1 MSTNNIDLQ
10 ALDRDLQAFAQQE
23 KQRGWWS
30 RNWLWFVPTLLIVLF
45 ICCCGGP
52 ALIGFNIASKALR
65 SGPYETAMQK
75 ILADPTLKQELG
87 EPIEEVS
94 WIPAGRLEFE
104 NDRGEADLR
113 FDLSGPKGQAK
124 AHMQAR
130 CTNAKWE
137 LTVLEVTLAS
147 GKTIQ
152 LLTDDGNDAP
162 AFKATKP
169 AGGKPEAKGPAP
181 ELNFSI
187 PSDDNGPGK

>member
-10 ALDRDLQAFAQQE
+10 ALSRDVQAFGQQE
-23 KQRGWWS
+23 KQRGWFS
-30 RNWLWFVPTLLIVLF
+30 RNWLWFIPTLLIVLF
-45 ICCCGGP
+45 IFCCGGP

-75 ILADPTLKQELG
+75 IQADPTLKQELG
-87 EPIEEVS
+87 EPIKDVS

-113 FDLSGPKGQAK
+113 FDIAGPKNQAK

-137 LTVLEVTLAS
+137 LTVLEVTLSS

-152 LLTDDGNDAP
+152 LLTNGGNDAP
-162 AFKATKP
+162 PFKPTKP
-169 AGGKPEAKGPAP
+169 ANAKPETKGPAP